1 MSISFFFSL
10 CFLLLLIH
18 QKHMVDTAHC
28 IEQFNITRCIKKIVL
43 IQQSHIGTKKTYE
56 STEPQ
61 LGLLKTS
68 PTEELEV

>member
-1 MSISFFFSL
+1 MSISFFFFSL

-43 IQQSHIGTKKTYE
+43 IQQSHIGTKKPMNLLNR
-56 STEPQ
+56 S
-61 LGLLKTS
+61 LGY
-68 PTEELEV
+68 